1 MSRHHPNGTRAHGP
15 PHGADPANSPGTS
28 TVGRSSEIPL
38 SIVVPVFGSENTLRE
53 LCQRIASAVSPL
65 ASTFEIVLVDD
76 ASTDSSWRVIQE
88 ICAGDDRIVG
98 VHLSTNLGQ
107 HRATLRGLSLARGR
121 TVVTLDDDLQ
131 QYPEDIPLLCRALED
146 RGLGAAIG
154 SFAARHHSWQ
164 RKFGSAVV
172 QRIAKRVH
180 GIPQSL
186 QLTSFRAMRAEV
198 VDEVLRLQGPNS
210 TIGPLVLRAT
220 RAVINVDVR
229 HAPRVSGSS
238 GFTISKL
245 LDFFFSM
252 VFDARPRAYLAAKWL
267 GLFLVLIGIALDL
280 PSFESSRFTFWASAA
295 LRVLVICGGLLLVS
309 LEAIRKRVAPV
320 NLGSRSEITMEILR
334 GNERL
339 VVDARLLAED
349 G

>member
-1 MSRHHPNGTRAHGP
+1 MSQHHPNRTRADGP
-15 PHGADPANSPGTS
+15 PHGDDPANSPGTP

-53 LCQRIASAVSPL
+53 LCQRIATTVSPL
-65 ASTFEIVLVDD
+65 ASPFEIILVDD
-76 ASTDSSWRVIQE
+76 ASTDSSWSVIQE
-88 ICAGDDRIVG
+88 IAADDRIVG
-98 VHLSTNLGQ
+98 VHLSANLGQ

-131 QYPEDIPLLCRALED
+131 QYPEDIPLLCRALEEQ
-146 RGLGAAIG
+146 GIGAAIG
-154 SFAARHHSWQ
+154 SFSARHHSWY

-172 QRIAKRVH
+172 QRIAKRVL
-180 GIPQSL
+180 GIPQFL

-198 VDEVLRLQGPNS
+198 VDEVLRLQGSDS

-252 VFDARPRAYLAAKWL
+252 VFDARPRSYLAARWL
-267 GLFLVLIGIALDL
+267 GIFLVLIGIALGL
-280 PSFESSRFTFWASAA
+280 PSFEGSRFTFWASAA
-295 LRVLVICGGLLLVS
+295 VRVLVICGGLLLVF
-309 LEAIRKRVAPV
+309 LAAVRKRVAPV
-320 NLGSRSEITMEILR
+320 HLGSRSEITMEIVR
-334 GNERL
+334 RNERV